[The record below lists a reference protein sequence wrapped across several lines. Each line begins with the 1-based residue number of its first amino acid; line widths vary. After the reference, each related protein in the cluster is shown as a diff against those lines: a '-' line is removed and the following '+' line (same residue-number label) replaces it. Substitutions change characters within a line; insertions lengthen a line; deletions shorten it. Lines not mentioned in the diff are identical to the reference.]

1 MDTGL
6 IYSSNSATAATTV
19 FDLSNS
25 RAISN
30 GGAIINVPVQPT
42 APIDFDLARDGY
54 DVLPTLSHDYLK
66 YTFLEHYDA
75 VVEPYATMNLV
86 ISDYNETL
94 NYYRYSICPFESQN
108 SDECSIGSLM
118 PSDGVPETTVA
129 VNVSCDVF
137 DKYYIYVTE
146 FEVAT
151 EKMTRTTTG
160 SGLCMY
166 VRREIRSLSTE
177 DLSATMDAMY
187 ALWEYDQDEGEEIY
201 GSFFFSASTLLKF
214 HHFNSAW
221 QDADHIHEGNG
232 FILQHIKQTNIFEKS
247 MQSVDPSV
255 SLPYW
260 DFTIESANGTAL
272 WESDIFTPD
281 VFGSMPNC
289 SDSWWGFQS
298 WEDIEDAK
306 IPDGRWAGIKA
317 DWNEDYEDLLAGY
330 GYMRAP
336 WSMNPSP
343 YVSRFTSDWQ
353 IGTTLPRCSSHYG
366 MLEYTDLMDFLMDAG
381 DDPHSSAHSLI
392 GGMYGCDYFSPLLAA
407 GLINDH
413 TGMMTICGKW
423 AFVMKELY
431 RNNLI
436 SPYTNCSTTTYD
448 CGFECVNEDDDS
460 GDLLFLVKELISDS
474 VPSTMGVPQWE
485 KWEDFICSGN
495 GYKIVPGDHLE
506 SASPTDPSFWPIH
519 PTLERLLHA
528 KFMSGGFE
536 NNTWH
541 TDPINENVCH
551 HASCYESYINDS
563 FAFYPECCYGHY
575 QYDQML
581 NAISGSKYEY
591 YGPTNEAILSGT
603 NPTGMYTMPYIYDD
617 FSWDH
622 CLNVDVDFDDLLDG
636 FYKQYVTMEDDY
648 MDDTFNSTM
657 NMTIHAVHT
666 PHPTKF
672 PTMEPTHKPTHSPDY
687 THPPTF
693 EPTVKPTRSPDS
705 TRPPSNEPT
714 VKPTYKPTHSPDYT
728 HPPSFEPSTKPTRSP
743 DATHSPTN
751 PTQMPSPAPSFEPTT
766 YPTRS
771 PDSTSSPTHS
781 PDWTPEPTQDPTQD
795 PTHSP
800 DWTPEPTLKPTRS
813 PGASLS
819 LCLSVSPLLLQRFF
833 SQVFLPPSLLNPSLA
848 VQMRRTD
855 PRTSP
860 LKPPPP
866 PSPLR
871 ALTSSS
877 LQSMS
882 RRRYPRPCPRS
893 SRPWC
898 PRLSLLPA
906 RR

>member
-1 MDTGL
+1 
-6 IYSSNSATAATTV
+6 
-19 FDLSNS
+19 
-25 RAISN
+25 
-30 GGAIINVPVQPT
+30 
-42 APIDFDLARDGY
+42 
-54 DVLPTLSHDYLK
+54 
-66 YTFLEHYDA
+66 
-75 VVEPYATMNLV
+75 
-86 ISDYNETL
+86 
-94 NYYRYSICPFESQN
+94 
-108 SDECSIGSLM
+108 
-118 PSDGVPETTVA
+118 
-129 VNVSCDVF
+129 
-137 DKYYIYVTE
+137 
-146 FEVAT
+146 
-151 EKMTRTTTG
+151 
-160 SGLCMY
+160 
-166 VRREIRSLSTE
+166 
-177 DLSATMDAMY
+177 
-187 ALWEYDQDEGEEIY
+187 
-201 GSFFFSASTLLKF
+201 
-214 HHFNSAW
+214 
-221 QDADHIHEGNG
+221 
-232 FILQHIKQTNIFEKS
+232 
-247 MQSVDPSV
+247 
-255 SLPYW
+255 
-260 DFTIESANGTAL
+260 
-272 WESDIFTPD
+272 
-281 VFGSMPNC
+281 
-289 SDSWWGFQS
+289 
-298 WEDIEDAK
+298 
-306 IPDGRWAGIKA
+306 
-317 DWNEDYEDLLAGY
+317 
-330 GYMRAP
+330 
-336 WSMNPSP
+336 
-343 YVSRFTSDWQ
+343 
-353 IGTTLPRCSSHYG
+353 
-366 MLEYTDLMDFLMDAG
+366 
-381 DDPHSSAHSLI
+381 
-392 GGMYGCDYFSPLLAA
+392 
-407 GLINDH
+407 
-413 TGMMTICGKW
+413 
-423 AFVMKELY
+423 
-431 RNNLI
+431 
-436 SPYTNCSTTTYD
+436 
-448 CGFECVNEDDDS
+448 
-460 GDLLFLVKELISDS
+460 
-474 VPSTMGVPQWE
+474 
-485 KWEDFICSGN
+485 
-495 GYKIVPGDHLE
+495 
-506 SASPTDPSFWPIH
+506 
-519 PTLERLLHA
+519 
-528 KFMSGGFE
+528 MSGGFE

-728 HPPSFEPSTKPTRSP
+728 HSPSFEPSAKPTRSP

-882 RRRYPRPCPRS
+882 RRRYPRPCPRP